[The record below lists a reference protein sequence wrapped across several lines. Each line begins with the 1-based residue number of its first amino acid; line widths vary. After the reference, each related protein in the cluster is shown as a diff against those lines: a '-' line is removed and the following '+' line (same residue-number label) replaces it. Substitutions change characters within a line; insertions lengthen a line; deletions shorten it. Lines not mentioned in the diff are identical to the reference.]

1 MHLIRETMRVR
12 LFGMFAEALE
22 VETVTVNS
30 SGTVADIRKALL
42 DFHPVFRQVPFRIA
56 VDRRLALESL
66 QVSED
71 QEVAAL
77 PPFSGG

>member
-12 LFGMFAEALE
+12 LFGMFAEALG

-30 SGTVADIRKALL
+30 SGTVADLRQALL
-42 DFHPVFRQVPFRIA
+42 DFHPVFCQVPFRIA
-56 VDRRLALESL
+56 VDRRLALENL

>member
-1 MHLIRETMRVR
+1 MHLIRETMQVR

-56 VDRRLALESL
+56 VDRRLALENL

>member
-1 MHLIRETMRVR
+1 MQVR

-30 SGTVADIRKALL
+30 SGTVADLRKTLL
-42 DFHPVFRQVPFRIA
+42 DFHPVFHRVPFRIA
-56 VDRRLALESL
+56 LDKRLASES
-66 QVSED
+66 VHISEG